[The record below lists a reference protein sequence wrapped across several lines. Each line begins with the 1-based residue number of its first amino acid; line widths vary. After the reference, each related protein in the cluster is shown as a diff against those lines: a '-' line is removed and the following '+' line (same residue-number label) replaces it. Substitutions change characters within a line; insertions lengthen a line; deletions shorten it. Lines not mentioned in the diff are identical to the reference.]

1 MTLVGSGIRRNIVN
15 RTTAESPVTATPPS
29 HSDGSIR
36 AKVFGTDKTKVYPV
50 KQETVAVMSDE
61 SR

>member
-1 MTLVGSGIRRNIVN
+1 MN